1 MRAFGRTHTQG
12 GGANMQQFTRIA
24 LNRSSLRVPHSV
36 LRPGTFFYLSQLI
49 CGSCAGVL
57 TQDSESNISA
67 HCWDVLKV
75 EPVFLSSLWASPPL
89 LFSAEIL
96 V

>member
-1 MRAFGRTHTQG
+1 MRFETYHYYPLRSEVGSILLLVTCDPEQIP
-12 GGANMQQFTRIA
+12 NMNWLSGSA
-24 LNRSSLRVPHSV
+24 L
-36 LRPGTFFYLSQLI
+36 LSFQT
-49 CGSCAGVL
+49 GVL
-57 TQDSESNISA
+57 TQNGESNISA